1 MNTYHEKTGELIENP
16 NLEEGFTYPGQR
28 YIGTE
33 RIVLEGTVEL
43 YPPGGLGYDKPVYED
58 CQYYHPY
65 TEDEL
70 AAMHP
75 PSQEPSDMEKRLANL
90 EDQLTATKI
99 LLGVE

>member
-1 MNTYHEKTGELIENP
+1 MNIYHETTGELIESP
-16 NLEEGFTYPGQR
+16 DLEKGRTYPGQR

-33 RIVLEGTVEL
+33 RIVLEGTVAL
-43 YPPGGLGYDKPVYED
+43 YPPNGLQHEVPVYED
-58 CQYYHPY
+58 CLYYHPY

-75 PSQEPSDMEKRLANL
+75 PSQEPSDMEKRLATL
-90 EDQLTATKI
+90 EDELKAAKI